1 MHRSQGRDNWAAM
14 HRAFGWRVPRSFNI
28 AQACCG
34 RWARRPDAG
43 ERVAIIAHGAPGAA
57 TLTFAQLQ
65 REANAMSRLLA
76 GLGVERGDRV
86 AIVMPQ
92 RFETAI
98 AYMAVLQLG
107 AVAMP
112 LLQDTLL
119 QLLVRL
125 FLSAALLAAT
135 SNLGKLFRLSQ
146 SLSDRGTYESPVH
159 DAGNAARWGR
169 IEWRAEKGSGSLAF
183 RTRSGNSER
192 PDKTWS
198 DWSPANSDSTSA
210 QVPSPNA
217 RYLQWQV
224 ELRGGGA
231 VPPVLDSVTVT
242 YQPRNGR
249 PTVRSVQAYPQW
261 VGDPSKAAAQAQST
275 GAAYSITVTDT
286 GQASA
291 AATSAGTPTQ
301 AMARSGRPQIYLSWM
316 ADDPEGD
323 PRLQRP
329 LPRRG
334 ERE

>member
-1 MHRSQGRDNWAAM
+1 LKSVLLVETRE
-14 HRAFGWRVPRSFNI
+14 
-28 AQACCG
+28 
-34 RWARRPDAG
+34 G
-43 ERVAIIAHGAPGAA
+43 E
-57 TLTFAQLQ
+57 TT
-65 REANAMSRLLA
+65 RLL
-76 GLGVERGDRV
+76 
-86 AIVMPQ
+86 Q
-92 RFETAI
+92 
-98 AYMAVLQLG
+98 Q
-107 AVAMP
+107 
-112 LLQDTLL
+112 
-119 QLLVRL
+119 
-125 FLSAALLAAT
+125 SAALLAAT

-323 PRLQRP
+323 PSFTASTSA
-329 LPRRG
+329 RG
-334 ERE
+334 RA